1 MGKLEIRE
9 PAAAVGDLVFC
20 HACGDSHGW
29 VLNQFGIVKE
39 VTSYADSGGPDM
51 IRIYRVWLFNMKHTE
66 LVRDKDFELKNIE
79 LVSRANG
86 ENEDLEELSE
96 RWKKSLEDLLE
107 ETKRGKHW
115 DKKIKK
121 MPFS

>member
-1 MGKLEIRE
+1 
-9 PAAAVGDLVFC
+9 
-20 HACGDSHGW
+20 
-29 VLNQFGIVKE
+29 
-39 VTSYADSGGPDM
+39 M

-66 LVRDKDFELKNIE
+66 MVRDKDFELKNIE
-79 LVSRANG
+79 LVSRASGN
-86 ENEDLEELSE
+86 NDDLNKLSE

-107 ETKRGKHW
+107 DTEKDKHW